1 MYNENIYILNII
13 VYKTMI
19 LPHLMYCPTILYMFY
34 KTDIERLQ
42 GLQNKAMRYRLNCN
56 KFTKIKLMLDTLEWL
71 GVRNGIEMQVMV
83 FIYKIRNQLAP
94 EYLIDMLNEAN
105 PTHSYETRQKS
116 DFYLSRVN
124 KASTMNNV
132 FYKGLRAYNKLPDY
146 IKKLKTL
153 IAFKREMRLLLL
165 SQHLLN

>member
-1 MYNENIYILNII
+1 
-13 VYKTMI
+13 
-19 LPHLMYCPTILYMFY
+19 
-34 KTDIERLQ
+34 
-42 GLQNKAMRYRLNCN
+42 
-56 KFTKIKLMLDTLEWL
+56 MLDILDWL
-71 GVRNGIEMQVMV
+71 DVKNSIEMQAMV